1 MYVEASYKTHDWRGR
16 LKSPQYTKLS
26 DRGCLTFWYHMW
38 GRDIGTL
45 KVSLKTASES
55 VIWSKTGDQG
65 NQWLK
70 ASVPI
75 DLSYSQTFQI
85 YFDGYVAHQLGDYAE
100 VLGDI
105 AIDDVSV
112 DRRDTCGGAPVTEP
126 SAPSTK
132 SSSTPPAA
140 GAGSTSRSSASAS
153 SQTSAGTNKP
163 GSAGTK
169 KPVTGGG
176 PILPGAQKQSTTV
189 GK

>member
-75 DLSYSQTFQI
+75 DLSYTQTFQI

-112 DRRDTCGGAPVTEP
+112 DRRDTCGGAPVTGT

-132 SSSTPPAA
+132 SSSIPPV
-140 GAGSTSRSSASAS
+140 GGGSTSRSSASAS
-153 SQTSAGTNKP
+153 SQTSTGTNKP
-163 GSAGTK
+163 GSGGTN
-169 KPVTGGG
+169 KPVSGGG

-189 GK
+189 GR